1 MDSDDDYDFFPA
13 RRANALYCEWCYY
26 DQQFGI
32 CNGQGKECKAMAL
45 YHQAQTCAR
54 LACLCRDSIQKPPV
68 YVSLQDRIVALVSRR
83 HVLSL
88 SG

>member
-1 MDSDDDYDFFPA
+1 MDSDDDVQLTLHDFW
-13 RRANALYCEWCYY
+13 RTKALAHACEWCYY

-45 YHQAQTCAR
+45 YHEAQTCAR

-68 YVSLQDRIVALVSRR
+68 YVSLQDRIVALASI
-83 HVLSL
+83 LE
-88 SG
+88 

>member
-68 YVSLQDRIVALVSRR
+68 YVSLQDRIVALASI
-83 HVLSL
+83 LE
-88 SG
+88 

>member
-1 MDSDDDYDFFPA
+1 MDSDDDYDLW
-13 RRANALYCEWCYY
+13 RANALAHECEWCCY

-54 LACLCRDSIQKPPV
+54 VACLCKDSIQKPPV

-83 HVLSL
+83 HVS
-88 SG
+88 

>member
-1 MDSDDDYDFFPA
+1 MDSDDDYDLW
-13 RRANALYCEWCYY
+13 RANALAQKAHACEWCYY

-68 YVSLQDRIVALVSRR
+68 YVSLQDRIVALASI
-83 HVLSL
+83 LE
-88 SG
+88 